1 MKAGSVDIT
10 LTPATPALASQ
21 VVITPQALAP
31 AVVPAQQADTLMRGQ
46 GMARV
51 ALSLALIALGA
62 YTLEGFLR
70 ALAWAAILAV
80 ATWPLFMRTQER
92 LGMGRHNLLLPLL
105 FTLGAAL
112 LFVVPLALVAVQAG
126 HEARVVAHWIT
137 EARQH
142 GAAAPDWLGR
152 LPLGGQQALDWWNA
166 NLAQPEDAA
175 ALLERMDRAEVL
187 QASRRLGGQVA
198 RRAVLFA
205 FTLVTLF
212 FLYRDGA
219 SLVTRMQVASRRL
232 VGRHGELVGQQ
243 IISSIHG
250 TVNGMVLVGLGVGA
264 VLGIGYALAGVP
276 HPVLMGG
283 LTAVAAIIPLAAPVV
298 LGVASLL
305 VLAAGSTGM
314 AIGLFAFGMVVIFV
328 ADHAIRPVLIGGS
341 TKLPFLWVLL
351 GILGGVET
359 FGLLGLFLGPAIMA
373 ALILLWRD
381 WTGDGK
387 VEATP

>member
-10 LTPATPALASQ
+10 PTPATPALASQ
-21 VVITPQALAP
+21 GVIAPQALAP
-31 AVVPAQQADTLMRGQ
+31 AVAPAQQADTLMRGQ

-70 ALAWAAILAV
+70 ALAWAAVLAV
-80 ATWPLFMRTQER
+80 ATWPLFMRTQAR
-92 LGMGRHNLLLPLL
+92 FGTGKHNLLLPLL

-112 LFVVPLALVAVQAG
+112 LFAVPLGLVAVQAG

-142 GAAAPDWLGR
+142 GASAPDWLGR

-175 ALLERMDRAEVL
+175 ALLERMDRADVL

-198 RRAVLFA
+198 RRAVLFT

-243 IISSIHG
+243 IIASIHG

-264 VLGIGYALAGVP
+264 VLGIGYALTGVP

-283 LTAVAAIIPLAAPVV
+283 LTAIAAIIPLAAPLV
-298 LGVASLL
+298 LGIASLL

-314 AIGLFAFGMVVIFV
+314 AIGLFAFGIVVIFI
-328 ADHAIRPVLIGGS
+328 ADHAVRPVLIGGS

-359 FGLLGLFLGPAIMA
+359 FGLLGLFIGPAIMA